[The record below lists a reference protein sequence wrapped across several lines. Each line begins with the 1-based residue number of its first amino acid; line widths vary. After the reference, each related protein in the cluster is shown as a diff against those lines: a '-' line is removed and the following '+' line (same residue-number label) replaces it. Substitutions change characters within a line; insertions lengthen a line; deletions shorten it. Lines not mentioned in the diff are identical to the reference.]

1 VSMQT
6 QKSHLIFTI
15 IAPNYG
21 PQAMILGESIA
32 KKIPEA
38 IFRII
43 VLQDCKNVETLQEG
57 IDEYKKLL
65 GSSSDHL
72 ALTFQEFDW
81 SGFDVQNCVNQ
92 YDLLEFATSVK
103 PTIMKNYISLGYT
116 RVTYLD
122 PDIQVFDDFT
132 DALSPDKNISV
143 TPHILSDFPED
154 AKLPDQQSILY
165 AGVYNLGFISVL
177 AGSSTF
183 LEWWEK
189 KLNKYCTMAVRDGY
203 HVDQKWVD
211 WAVNFTEIDI
221 VRDPGLNVAYW
232 NLHER
237 KVTDSG
243 VRQLIK
249 NNDEIFPL
257 RFFHF
262 SGFVGPGLNKISKH
276 CTREFEDSLELRSL
290 LWNYYERR
298 NYWRRFLRKSIWSLG
313 GRLGGSEL
321 PPEWRSELL
330 ESTRNHNSL
339 VWHEKPARADTRRIC
354 ECMECDST
362 FSHEATSSLLHQ
374 IKSNIIR
381 QLISVSNQRIA
392 LELYKNGYSRT
403 SLAEGDIR
411 EIRSSKLLIIGYFG
425 APTGVGQIARNTLR
439 LMEDFGIPVNIHTL
453 RTGFDDPLLYSE
465 YEHKQQMTGYETS
478 VIAFVNADMWIEHL
492 VKTKLIN
499 LEKQFVVGI
508 WAWEIEHVPPYFRM
522 THEYTSK
529 VYAISQF
536 SAEALSNHLGEEISA
551 FPTYGNTP
559 INFKKHGN
567 ENEKYILAR
576 FDAKSVIERKN
587 PEGVL
592 DMWALVEQDL
602 NEYQLVIKSIDLR
615 KFASN
620 DLIKKLEKS
629 KRVRLIDEVLDET
642 QNNLLLQN
650 ATAFVSLHRAEGLG
664 LNLLEAVAADIPT
677 ISTSYSGISAEIE
690 DMIFGVDYEM
700 IGIGNNAGPYSP
712 EGCWADPNTHS
723 AAAQLMKAVKLV
735 ESGLWSEG
743 SALRREKLELFLQRA
758 QNLALASTAQFL
770 SRSEGEF
777 NDRPKQNRVRRIP
790 ALRQLLPIYSRLPKR
805 VRTLLRRFFLQ
816 YLSF

>member
-1 VSMQT
+1 MQT
-6 QKSHLIFTI
+6 QNSHLIFTI

-32 KKIPEA
+32 KNIPEA

-43 VLQDCKNVETLQEG
+43 VLQDCKNVETIQGG
-57 IDEYKKLL
+57 IDEYKRLS
-65 GSSSDHL
+65 GASSDHL

-81 SGFDVQNCVNQ
+81 SCFDVENCVNQ

-103 PTIMKNYISLGYT
+103 PTIMKNYISMGYT

-132 DALSPDKNISV
+132 DSLSPDKSISV
-143 TPHILSDFPED
+143 TPHILGDFPED
-154 AKLPDQQSILY
+154 SKLPDQQSILY

-177 AGSSTF
+177 AESMIF

-189 KLNKYCTMAVRDGY
+189 KLNKYCTMAVKDGY

-211 WAVNFTEIDI
+211 WAINFVDIDT

-237 KVTDSG
+237 KIIDGG
-243 VRQLIK
+243 VKQLIDK
-249 NNDEIFPL
+249 SDEIFPL

-262 SGFVGPGLNKISKH
+262 SGFVGPGLEKISKH
-276 CTREFEDSLELRSL
+276 CTRKFDDSLELRSL
-290 LWNYYERR
+290 LKSYYDRR
-298 NYWRRFLRKSIWSLG
+298 KYWQKFLRKSIWSLG
-313 GRLGGSEL
+313 GRLGGSAL
-321 PPEWRSELL
+321 PSEWRSDILEL
-330 ESTRNHNSL
+330 SRNNTSL
-339 VWHEKPARADTRRIC
+339 IWSKKSLQVADRQIC

-362 FSHEATSSLLHQ
+362 FSRDAIFLFLHQ
-374 IKSNIIR
+374 IESRSIR
-381 QLISVSNQRIA
+381 QLRSESQQKIA
-392 LELYKNGYSRT
+392 LELYKNGYSKK
-403 SLAEGDIR
+403 SLSEADIR
-411 EIRSSKLLIIGYFG
+411 EISPSKLLIIGYFG

-465 YEHKQQMTGYETS
+465 YESKQQMTGNETT

-492 VKTKLIN
+492 VETRLIN

-508 WAWEIEHVPPYFRM
+508 WAWEIEHVPPYFRVAR
-522 THEYTSK
+522 EYTSK

-536 SAEALSNHLGEEISA
+536 SAEALSNYLGEEISA
-551 FPTYGNTP
+551 FPTYGNIP
-559 INFKKHGN
+559 IHLNKDGN
-567 ENEKYILAR
+567 ENNKYILAR

-602 NEYQLVIKSIDLR
+602 TEYQLFIKSIDLK
-615 KFASN
+615 KFAN
-620 DLIKKLEKS
+620 EDLINKLEKS
-629 KRVRLIDEVLDET
+629 KRIRLIDEVLDES
-642 QNNLLLQN
+642 QNSSLLQN

-664 LNLLEAVAADIPT
+664 LNILEAVAADIPA
-677 ISTSYSGISAEIE
+677 ISTNYSGISTEIE
-690 DMIFGVDYEM
+690 NMIFGVDFEL
-700 IGIGNNAGPYSP
+700 IDVGNNAAPYPP
-712 EGCWADPNTHS
+712 EGSWADPNIHS
-723 AAAQLMKAVKLV
+723 AAAQLMKAVKSV

-743 SALRREKLELFLQRA
+743 SALRHEKLELFLQKA
-758 QNLALASTAQFL
+758 QNLALANTLQFL
-770 SRSEGEF
+770 SWSESESNNRSE
-777 NDRPKQNRVRRIP
+777 RRKIRRIP
-790 ALRQLLPIYSRLPKR
+790 ALGQLLPIYSRLPKR
-805 VRTLLRRFFLQ
+805 VRIILRRYFLK
-816 YLSF
+816 YFSI